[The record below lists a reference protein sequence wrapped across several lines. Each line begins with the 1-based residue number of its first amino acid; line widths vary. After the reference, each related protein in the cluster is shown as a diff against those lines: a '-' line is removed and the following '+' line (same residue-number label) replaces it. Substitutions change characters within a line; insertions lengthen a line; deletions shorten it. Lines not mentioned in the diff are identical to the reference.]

1 MEELHL
7 NKISFKKKPIP
18 IPAEY
23 RPMYQIA
30 IIVLIL
36 YNCCRGNTS
45 SLLKLHLL
53 SWSVFSGKNMEYLS
67 FFLRSNCAGKKPIWN
82 IDPALNRALILAIAD
97 GFCEITPSKKYKL
110 ASKGIS
116 LMNILNSDTELLST
130 EKNFFKKIGK
140 QGLTEELVTRL
151 SQTNIDHV
159 EY

>member
-1 MEELHL
+1 MEDLHI

-30 IIVLIL
+30 TIVLIL

-53 SWSVFSGKNMEYLS
+53 SWSVFSNKNMDYLS
-67 FFLRSNCAGKKPIWN
+67 FFLRSNCAGKKPTWN

-97 GFCEITPSKKYKL
+97 GFCEITSTKKYKL
-110 ASKGIS
+110 TPKGIS
-116 LMNILNSDTELLST
+116 FVNTLNSDNELLTT
-130 EKNFFKKIGK
+130 EKDFLKKIGK
-140 QGLTEELVTRL
+140 QKLTEDLVIRL
-151 SQTNIDHV
+151 SQTDINYV
-159 EY
+159 ED

>member
-1 MEELHL
+1 MEELHT

-36 YNCCRGNTS
+36 CDCCRGNTS

-53 SWSVFSGKNMEYLS
+53 SWSLFSRKNMDFLYDY
-67 FFLRSNCAGKKPIWN
+67 LRSNCAGKKPVWN

-97 GFCEITPSKKYKL
+97 GFCEITSNKKYKL
-110 ASKGIS
+110 TQKGEK
-116 LMNILNSDTELLST
+116 LTNILNLDNELLSV
-130 EKNFFKKIGK
+130 EKDYLKKIGK
-140 QGLTEELVTRL
+140 QRLSEDLVIRL
-151 SQTNIDHV
+151 SQTNIDYV
-159 EY
+159 EN